1 MKRFGPDP
9 EGTRLR
15 GSLLIAPK
23 IVTNTMRPSWTFS
36 SSYARKGW
44 ADFSFSSSIFF
55 FQHRGKTTQQI
66 PTTHLCKSQVSISF
80 FICSLSKLFQCWR
93 RGTMSRR
100 NIGQH
105 RGFASLIHQTLCRN
119 FLLWNL
125 KRPNNKPE
133 KELCSILRDGI
144 MRKNYCSFGFCPNY
158 LPSPQFWQLV
168 QLFLN
173 AKNIDLSDIQNDTL
187 SKILL
192 KVRQNTCFVG
202 HLYNLEI
209 SLKFKLLAFGRK

>member
-9 EGTRLR
+9 EGIRLR

-66 PTTHLCKSQVSISF
+66 PTTHLSKSQVSISF

-105 RGFASLIHQTLCRN
+105 RDFASLIHQTLCRN

-133 KELCSILRDGI
+133 KELCSILRDGLT
-144 MRKNYCSFGFCPNY
+144 RKNCCSFVFCPITSP
-158 LPSPQFWQLV
+158 LPPPP
-168 QLFLN
+168 
-173 AKNIDLSDIQNDTL
+173 
-187 SKILL
+187 
-192 KVRQNTCFVG
+192 
-202 HLYNLEI
+202 NLEN
-209 SLKFKLLAFGRK
+209 L

>member
-1 MKRFGPDP
+1 MESMKRFGPDP
-9 EGTRLR
+9 EGIRLR

-66 PTTHLCKSQVSISF
+66 ATTPFCKSQVSISF
-80 FICSLSKLFQCWR
+80 FICSLSKLFQCCR
-93 RGTMSRR
+93 RGTLSRR
-100 NIGQH
+100 NIRQH
-105 RGFASLIHQTLCRN
+105 RDFASLIHQTLCRN

-133 KELCSILRDGI
+133 KELCSILR
-144 MRKNYCSFGFCPNY
+144 S
-158 LPSPQFWQLV
+158 
-168 QLFLN
+168 
-173 AKNIDLSDIQNDTL
+173 
-187 SKILL
+187 
-192 KVRQNTCFVG
+192 
-202 HLYNLEI
+202 H
-209 SLKFKLLAFGRK
+209 